1 MGSGLPDHAS
11 DLVGVIAL
19 AIGLAMD
26 ATAVAATRGLR
37 ARRGE
42 GLLLAALFGGFQAGM
57 AALGWLLG
65 DYGGRYVAA
74 WDHWIAFGLLA
85 AIGGKMLLDA
95 RRLGDAEP
103 DQRPPGGPLLYL
115 GLALAT
121 SIDAGAAGITL
132 PLLAVPPGF
141 ALAVIGAVTALLTLI
156 GYRAGNA
163 LGRRLGSRLEV
174 VGGLVLIA
182 IGVKLLV
189 EHL

>member
-1 MGSGLPDHAS
+1 VRIGLPDHAG

-74 WDHWIAFGLLA
+74 WDHWIAFGVLV
-85 AIGGKMLLDA
+85 AIGGKMVWDA
-95 RRLGDAEP
+95 RGDAADEP
-103 DQRPPGGPLLYL
+103 AAGGALVYL

-121 SIDAGAAGITL
+121 SIDAGAAGVTL
-132 PLLAVPPGF
+132 PLLAVSPGF
-141 ALAVIGAVTALLTLI
+141 ALAMIGAVTALLTLI

-182 IGVKLLV
+182 IGVKVLV

>member
-1 MGSGLPDHAS
+1 VQIGLPDHPG

-42 GLLLAALFGGFQAGM
+42 AVLLAALFGGFQAGM

-85 AIGGKMLLDA
+85 AIGGKMLWDA
-95 RRLGDAEP
+95 RRGDAAPEP
-103 DQRPPGGPLLYL
+103 RSGGAVLYL

-141 ALAVIGAVTALLTLI
+141 AVAAIGVVTALLTLI

-174 VGGLVLIA
+174 VGGVVLIA
-182 IGVKLLV
+182 IGVKMLV